1 MNPVLFDQNRAEV
14 EAFTRRYAQKM
25 KKSTSTKATITNIPT
40 VVHVLH
46 NGAAVGTYPNISDV
60 QIMSAIA
67 NLNDAFKNEGSV
79 YAGSTFLG
87 ASSYNSPMD
96 IEFVF
101 WAISVCAGNDG
112 YDGLKLATHFRWDPH
127 NPNANKNSTTG
138 IGEINYVAK
147 YIS

>member
-1 MNPVLFDQNRAEV
+1 MACERVPVACIWPKPFIVFL
-14 EAFTRRYAQKM
+14 
-25 KKSTSTKATITNIPT
+25 I
-40 VVHVLH
+40 VL
-46 NGAAVGTYPNISDV
+46 A
-60 QIMSAIA
+60 
-67 NLNDAFKNEGSV
+67 
-79 YAGSTFLG
+79 
-87 ASSYNSPMD
+87 
-96 IEFVF
+96 VF